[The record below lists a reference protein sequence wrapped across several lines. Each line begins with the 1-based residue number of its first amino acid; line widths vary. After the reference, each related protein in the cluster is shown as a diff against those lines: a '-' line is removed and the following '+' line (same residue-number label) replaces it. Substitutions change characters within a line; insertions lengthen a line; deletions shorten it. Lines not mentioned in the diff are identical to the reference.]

1 MKNLYH
7 YKAIVTGVYDGDS
20 ITVDI
25 DLGLGVWFR
34 GQKIRLSDINSPEV
48 RGDEREAGL
57 ISRDW
62 LRAKILN
69 KEVIIETIKDKKGKY
84 GRWLGEIWINEG
96 TEYLNVNMLLVT
108 NGMAESVEY

>member
-1 MKNLYH
+1 ML
-7 YKAIVTGVYDGDS
+7 S
-20 ITVDI
+20 
-25 DLGLGVWFR
+25 
-34 GQKIRLSDINSPEV
+34 IRLSDINSPEV

-84 GRWLGEIWINEG
+84 GRWLGEVWINEG